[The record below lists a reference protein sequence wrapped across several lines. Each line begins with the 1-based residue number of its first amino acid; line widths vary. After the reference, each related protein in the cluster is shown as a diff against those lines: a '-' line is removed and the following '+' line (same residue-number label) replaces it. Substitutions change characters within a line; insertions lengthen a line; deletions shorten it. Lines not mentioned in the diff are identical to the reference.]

1 LHAPLNDLPRLAAD
15 LLDRLRSQ
23 SPRVHCITNGAAQAF
38 TANML
43 LAAGAVPSLTIAPEE
58 IAAFTAS
65 ADALLINLG
74 TFDAERR
81 EAAEMAV
88 EVAAEEGRPW
98 VLDPVFI
105 DRSAKRAEFA
115 KALAV
120 CKPAAMRLN
129 RAEFI
134 ALAGAAPEEDAVK
147 RYARDNLMV
156 IGLTG
161 EADLITDGARLTRIH
176 NGHKLMGRVTAMG
189 CAASALAA
197 AFLAVEGDA
206 LVATAAALVCFG
218 VAGEIAAAQ
227 AAGPGSFAVAILDA
241 IHNLDRPALAERAR
255 VS

>member
-1 LHAPLNDLPRLAAD
+1 LHAPLNELPRLSAD
-15 LLDRLRSQ
+15 LLERLRTKA
-23 SPRVHCITNGAAQAF
+23 PRVHCITNGAAQAF

-43 LAAGAVPSLTIAPEE
+43 LAAGAVPSLTIAPDE

-65 ADALLINLG
+65 ADALLVNLG

-88 EVAAEEGRPW
+88 KVATEAGRPW

-105 DRSAKRAEFA
+105 DRSASRAEFA
-115 KALAV
+115 KMLAV

-129 RAEFI
+129 CAEFT
-134 ALAGAAPEEDAVK
+134 ALADAAPEEDAVK
-147 RYARDNLMV
+147 RYARDNLTV

-161 EADLITDGARLTRIH
+161 VADLITDGARSTRID
-176 NGHKLMGRVTAMG
+176 NGHELMGRVTAMG

-206 LVATAAALVCFG
+206 LIATAAALLCFG
-218 VAGEIAAAQ
+218 VAGEMAAHQ

-241 IHNLDRPALAERAR
+241 IHTLDRRALVERAR